1 MFHFYTP
8 WKYRIIFGAFGFL
21 TFWGGKEMEHWAKMG
36 EYSKQLQKTNRMDLR
51 IETSQKNKEKLSK
64 TLRPKFCYLKITRF
78 LNPRFYYIVSG
89 YWEKND
95 RIYLKQEAGNNWS
108 ICGLSLQVVYPI

>member
-51 IETSQKNKEKLSK
+51 IETS
-64 TLRPKFCYLKITRF
+64 
-78 LNPRFYYIVSG
+78 
-89 YWEKND
+89 
-95 RIYLKQEAGNNWS
+95 
-108 ICGLSLQVVYPI
+108 